1 MHLGYKVGLTVG
13 LIGIVSLALSI
24 LLSWVDAPIG
34 VTSPFVVLAIFG
46 IIIGLVV
53 LAVCRITESN

>member
-24 LLSWVDAPIG
+24 LLSLVDAPLG
-34 VTSPFVVLAIFG
+34 VTSPFVVLAMFG
-46 IIIGLVV
+46 IIVGLVV